1 MAAHKRAGHET
12 AGGAGTKP
20 GGEEVLEGQSDHWL
34 TPVLPHE
41 LEGWSENWLTPVL
54 PHELEGRSGHWLT
67 PSLLMGW
74 RD

>member
-34 TPVLPHE
+34 TPVLSHE
-41 LEGWSENWLTPVL
+41 LEGEWVL
-54 PHELEGRSGHWLT
+54 AYSS
-67 PSLLMGW
+67 PSS
-74 RD
+74 